1 MTPKRDWKPEFIE
14 VLRETGNVT
23 LAAQHAGQSRNQV
36 HDVRQRSKRFAAQWD
51 DALEEATDLLEAEA
65 RRRAFTG
72 IDKPM
77 FFKGEVVGSTKKY
90 SDKLLMFLLEAHDPK
105 FRDGVKVEHPGA
117 TDVDGVDKD
126 REKRTMERLGKM
138 ERLEKMAALDDEA
151 NE

>member
-1 MTPKRDWKPEFIE
+1 MTPKRDWKPAFIE

-65 RRRAFTG
+65 WRRAFTG

-77 FFKGEVVGSTKKY
+77 FFKGEVVASIK
-90 SDKLLMFLLEAHDPK
+90 KLLGSAVDVPP
-105 FRDGVKVEHPGA
+105 RGIRPG
-117 TDVDGVDKD
+117 DVRRRRQG
-126 REKRTMERLGKM
+126 R
-138 ERLEKMAALDDEA
+138 AARRH
-151 NE
+151 

>member
-51 DALEEATDLLEAEA
+51 NALEEATDLLEAEA
-65 RRRAFTG
+65 RRRALTG
-72 IDKPM
+72 IDKPV
-77 FFKGEVVGSTKKY
+77 FYKGKVVGSTKKY
-90 SDKLLMFLLEAHDPK
+90 SRPLLMFLLEAHRPQK
-105 FRDGVKVEHPGA
+105 FRDGGKVEQPGA
-117 TDVDGVDKD
+117 TDVDVDRD
-126 REKRTMERLGKM
+126 IEKAI
-138 ERLEKMAALDDEA
+138 LEKLDRMAALDDEA

>member
-1 MTPKRDWKPEFIE
+1 MFIE

-65 RRRAFTG
+65 RRRAVTG
-72 IDKPM
+72 IDEPV
-77 FFKGEVVGSTKKY
+77 FYKGKVVGSTKKY
-90 SDKLLMFLLEAHDPK
+90 SGRLLMFLLEAYNPQM
-105 FRDGVKVEHPGA
+105 FRDGGKVEQPGA
-117 TDVDGVDKD
+117 TDIGVDKD
-126 REKRTMERLGKM
+126 REWLMERLKRM
-138 ERLEKMAALDDEA
+138 ERPDDEA

>member
-1 MTPKRDWKPEFIE
+1 MTPERDWKPAFIE

-36 HDVRQRSKRFAAQWD
+36 YDVRQRSKRFAAQWD

-90 SDKLLMFLLEAHDPK
+90 SDRLLMFLLEAYNPQE
-105 FRDGVKVEHPGA
+105 FRDGGKVEHPGA
-117 TDVDGVDKD
+117 TDAGVDKD
-126 REKRTMERLGKM
+126 REWLMERLD
-138 ERLEKMAALDDEA
+138 RMAALGDEA

>member
-1 MTPKRDWKPEFIE
+1 MFIE

-65 RRRAFTG
+65 WRRAFTG

-77 FFKGEVVGSTKKY
+77 FFKGEVVASIKKY
-90 SDKLLMFLLEAHDPK
+90 SDKLLMFLLEAYDPEM
-105 FRDGVKVEHPGA
+105 FGDGGKVEHPGA
-117 TDVDGVDKD
+117 IDIRVDRD
-126 REKRTMERLGKM
+126 REKRIM
-138 ERLEKMAALDDEA
+138 ERLEKMAALGDEA

>member
-1 MTPKRDWKPEFIE
+1 MTPRKDWRPAFIE
-14 VLRETGNVT
+14 LLRATGNVT

-90 SDKLLMFLLEAHDPK
+90 SDRLLMFLLEAYNPQE

-117 TDVDGVDKD
+117 TDVGVDRD
-126 REKRTMERLGKM
+126 REKRTMERLDRM
-138 ERLEKMAALDDEA
+138 AAALDDEA

>member
-1 MTPKRDWKPEFIE
+1 MTRKRDWKPAFIE

-51 DALEEATDLLEAEA
+51 DALEEATDLLEAA
-65 RRRAFTG
+65 AWRRAFTG
-72 IDKPM
+72 IDKPR
-77 FFKGEVVGSTKKY
+77 FYQGKVVASTKKY
-90 SDKLLMFLLEAHDPK
+90 SDRLMMFLLEAYDPEMY
-105 FRDGVKVEHPGA
+105 RDGGKVEQPGA
-117 TDVDGVDKD
+117 IDVDVDGD

-138 ERLEKMAALDDEA
+138 ERLDDEA